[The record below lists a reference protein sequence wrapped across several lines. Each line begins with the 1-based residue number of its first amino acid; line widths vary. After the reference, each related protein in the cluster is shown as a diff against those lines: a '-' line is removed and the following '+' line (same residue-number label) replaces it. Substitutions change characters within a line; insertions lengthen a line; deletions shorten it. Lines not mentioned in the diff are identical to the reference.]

1 MFRDTL
7 ELTRSAGLT
16 DLVIDVTHLGQDLL
30 VTLVGGEAHV
40 GAVALG
46 GFRKRSYAS
55 VLTVPDHRDDV
66 IAKEAASRISKELNC
81 SCVVIVGI
89 HVSNASEQQV
99 SQIVEASFTL
109 VNELIEA
116 LK

>member
-7 ELTRSAGLT
+7 VLTRSVGSI
-16 DLVIDVTHLGQDLL
+16 DLRIDVAHLGRDLL

-46 GFRKRSYAS
+46 GFHTRSYAS
-55 VLTVPDHRDDV
+55 VITVPDHRDDI
-66 IAKEAASRISKELNC
+66 IAKEAASLISKELNC

-89 HVSNASEQQV
+89 HVSNASEKQI

-109 VNELIEA
+109 IKELIEA

>member
-1 MFRDTL
+1 MFRNSL
-7 ELTRSAGLT
+7 VLTRSAGSA
-16 DLVIDVTHLGQDLL
+16 DLKVDATYLGGDLL

-46 GFRKRSYAS
+46 GFCKRSYAS
-55 VLTVPDHRDDV
+55 VLTLPDHRDDV
-66 IAKEAASRISKELNC
+66 IAKEAASRISRELHC

-89 HVSNASEQQV
+89 HISNASEQQV

-109 VNELIEA
+109 INELIEA

>member
-7 ELTRSAGLT
+7 VLTRRIGST
-16 DLVIDVTHLGQDLL
+16 DLRVDMTHLGQDLI

-46 GFRKRSYAS
+46 GFHNRSYAS

-66 IAKEAASRISKELNC
+66 IAKEAASRISKALNC
-81 SCVVIVGI
+81 SCVVTVGI
-89 HVSNASEQQV
+89 HVSNASKQQI
-99 SQIVEASFTL
+99 SQIIEASLTL
-109 VNELIEA
+109 IEELIEA

>member
-7 ELTRSAGLT
+7 VLTRSVGSI
-16 DLVIDVTHLGQDLL
+16 DLRIDVAHLGRDLL

-46 GFRKRSYAS
+46 GFHTRSYAS
-55 VLTVPDHRDDV
+55 VITVPDHRDDV
-66 IAKEAASRISKELNC
+66 IAKEAASLISKELNC

-89 HVSNASEQQV
+89 HVSNASEKQI

-109 VNELIEA
+109 IKELIEA

>member
-1 MFRDTL
+1 LFRDTL
-7 ELTRSAGLT
+7 VLTRSVGST
-16 DLVIDVTHLGQDLL
+16 DLRVDVTQLGRDLL
-30 VTLVGGEAHV
+30 VTLVGGDDHV

-46 GFRKRSYAS
+46 GFHKRSYAS
-55 VLTVPDHRDDV
+55 VITVPDHRDDV
-66 IAKEAASRISKELNC
+66 IAKEAASLISKELKC

-89 HVSNASEQQV
+89 HVSNASEKQV

>member
-1 MFRDTL
+1 LFRDTL
-7 ELTRSAGLT
+7 VLTRSAGST
-16 DLVIDVTHLGQDLL
+16 DLRVDVTHFGRDLV

-46 GFRKRSYAS
+46 GFHKRSYAS

-89 HVSNASEQQV
+89 HVSNASEKLV

-109 VNELIEA
+109 VSELIEA

>member
-1 MFRDTL
+1 
-7 ELTRSAGLT
+7 
-16 DLVIDVTHLGQDLL
+16 VTHLGRDLL

-46 GFRKRSYAS
+46 GRNKRSYAS

-66 IAKEAASRISKELNC
+66 IAKEAALRISKELNC

-89 HVSNASEQQV
+89 HVSNASKHQV
-99 SQIVEASFTL
+99 SEIVGASFAL
-109 VNELIEA
+109 VDELIEA